1 MLEDATEPQ
10 GGDSADFIL
19 LLRLSEWA
27 CSLSPALQIAK
38 GPMEYQPKRHEIIL
52 FIVVFAHSF
61 LPFVVYLF
69 QSSSTTAHPT
79 CMMCQ
84 NYEKQLQ
91 RLQRDCLDLKD
102 KKDSLIAFA
111 KKEKVTKRKLP

>member
-1 MLEDATEPQ
+1 
-10 GGDSADFIL
+10 
-19 LLRLSEWA
+19 
-27 CSLSPALQIAK
+27 
-38 GPMEYQPKRHEIIL
+38 MESHEIIL
-52 FIVVFAHSF
+52 LMAFLLLVF
-61 LPFVVYLF
+61 LPFVVYRF

-111 KKEKVTKRKLP
+111 KKEKVIEHILL